1 MTSRKRPSSARVAIA
16 VVAGGIAVFIAA
28 SLRLVV
34 LLSSAGGLRSSL
46 GPDATPWLVIVAV
59 LFIVVVV
66 LLVLLLAMARVR
78 RGLGPLRTEFPAA
91 IVQPVTVRVEGLEA
105 VRAWGLGSHA
115 RNLAGSGLVAQLIV
129 TERMAALYS
138 GRRPQ
143 LVVVCAGE
151 GIFFE
156 IGSTTTAYGDFEH
169 LAMGQH
175 HRSLPPIAMFPVDEH
190 GIFFPRRLRGQELR
204 DLCASFTQAV
214 SGVSTQK
221 PHSTKPANSS

>member
-1 MTSRKRPSSARVAIA
+1 MNSRKRPSNAKVAIA
-16 VVAGGIAVFIAA
+16 VVVGGTAVFIAA
-28 SLRLVV
+28 SLRLVA
-34 LLSSAGGLRSSL
+34 LLSSAGDLSSSL
-46 GPDATPWLVIVAV
+46 RPDTTLWLVIVAV
-59 LFIVVVV
+59 LFILVVV

-105 VRAWGLGSHA
+105 VRAWGVGSHGK
-115 RNLAGSGLVAQLIV
+115 NLTGSDLVAQLIV

-143 LVVVCAGE
+143 LVVLCAGE

-169 LAMGQH
+169 LAMAQH
-175 HRSLPPIAMFPVDEH
+175 DRSLPPIAMFPVDEH
-190 GIFFPRRLRGQELR
+190 GVVFPRRLRGQELR
-204 DLCASFTQAV
+204 DLCASVTEAL
-214 SGVSTQK
+214 SGGLAGIAGTNHEGK
-221 PHSTKPANSS
+221 C